1 MLKVINSSFYA
12 LYHILLRLLTLF
24 FVVFGFFSLCFH
36 LARLVLAFSK
46 FELSLFTSKL
56 SWDATYIL

>member
-24 FVVFGFFSLCFH
+24 FVVFGFFPL
-36 LARLVLAFSK
+36 FSP
-46 FELSLFTSKL
+46 STAGTSFFKV
-56 SWDATYIL
+56 